1 MTKMNVKF
9 FHSTAIVFS
18 FATVVAVAS
27 ELPASAQTA
36 NPKISTSVAALK
48 DRSRVNTIAQADPTY
63 PSTQPSTPTTDPTH
77 PSTQP
82 STPTTD
88 PTYPST
94 QPSTPTTDPTTPTT
108 EPTTP
113 TEPPANN
120 PDPIE
125 PGSSTRGGSSYVGV
139 GANIGIDG
147 STALGD
153 TNFTVISKIGLTNAV
168 SARPSVIIGDNTT
181 ILIPVTYDFNLQP
194 TGIDT
199 GSEAGSIFAPYVG
212 GGLGISTGDDS
223 DVGPMLTAGVDVP
236 IGEQFTANVGANVGF
251 LDDTEVGIQI
261 GVGYNFAGF

>member
-1 MTKMNVKF
+1 MNVKF

-18 FATVVAVAS
+18 IATVVAVAS
-27 ELPASAQTA
+27 KLPASAQTS
-36 NPKISTSVAALK
+36 NSKISTSAAALK
-48 DRSRVNTIAQADPTY
+48 DRSRVNTIAQVDPTY
-63 PSTQPSTPTTDPTH
+63 PSTQPSTPTTDPTY

-113 TEPPANN
+113 TEPPATN

>member
-1 MTKMNVKF
+1 MNVKLF
-9 FHSTAIVFS
+9 QSTAIVFS
-18 FATVVAVAS
+18 LASVMAVAS
-27 ELPASAQTA
+27 EPPASAQTA
-36 NPKISTSVAALK
+36 NSNIAKSAAALQDK
-48 DRSRVNTIAQADPTY
+48 SKASAIAQVDPTY
-63 PSTQPSTPTTDPTH
+63 PSTQPTTPTE
-77 PSTQP
+77 
-82 STPTTD
+82 
-88 PTYPST
+88 
-94 QPSTPTTDPTTPTT
+94 PTTPTT
-108 EPTTP
+108 EPPTTP
-113 TEPPANN
+113 ETAPPATN

-181 ILIPVTYDFNLQP
+181 ILIPVTYDFNLRP

-199 GSEAGSIFAPYVG
+199 GSEAGSIFAPYLG

-236 IGEQFTANVGANVGF
+236 IGTQFTANVAANVGF
-251 LDDTEVGIQI
+251 LDETEVGVQV

>member
-1 MTKMNVKF
+1 MNVKF

-18 FATVVAVAS
+18 IATVVAVAS
-27 ELPASAQTA
+27 EMPASAQTT
-36 NPKISTSVAALK
+36 NPKISTSAAALK

-63 PSTQPSTPTTDPTH
+63 

-113 TEPPANN
+113 TEPPATN

-125 PGSSTRGGSSYVGV
+125 PGSPTRGGSSYVGV

>member
-1 MTKMNVKF
+1 MNVKF

-18 FATVVAVAS
+18 IATVVAVAS

-36 NPKISTSVAALK
+36 NPKISTSAAALK

-63 PSTQPSTPTTDPTH
+63 PSTQPSTPTTDPT
-77 PSTQP
+77 
-82 STPTTD
+82 TPTTE
-88 PTYPST
+88 PT
-94 QPSTPTTDPTTPTT
+94 TPTTDPTTPTT

-113 TEPPANN
+113 TEPPATN

-125 PGSSTRGGSSYVGV
+125 PGSSTRGGSSYIGV

>member
-1 MTKMNVKF
+1 MNVKLF
-9 FHSTAIVFS
+9 RTTTIVFS
-18 FATVVAVAS
+18 IATVVAVAS
-27 ELPASAQTA
+27 ELPASAQTS
-36 NPKISTSVAALK
+36 NSKISTSAALQSESK
-48 DRSRVNTIAQADPTY
+48 ASTIAQVDPTY
-63 PSTQPSTPTTDPTH
+63 PSTQPTTP
-77 PSTQP
+77 
-82 STPTTD
+82 TD

-94 QPSTPTTDPTTPTT
+94 QPTTPADPAT
-108 EPTTP
+108 TTP
-113 TEPPANN
+113 EPAPQTN

-125 PGSSTRGGSSYVGV
+125 PGASTRGGSSYVGV
-139 GANIGIDG
+139 GANIGLDG

-168 SARPSVIIGDNTT
+168 STRPSVIIGDNTT
-181 ILIPVTYDFNLQP
+181 ILIPVTYDFNLRP

-236 IGEQFTANVGANVGF
+236 IGTQFTANVGANVGF
-251 LDDTEVGIQI
+251 LDETEVGIQI

>member
-1 MTKMNVKF
+1 M
-9 FHSTAIVFS
+9 
-18 FATVVAVAS
+18 
-27 ELPASAQTA
+27 
-36 NPKISTSVAALK
+36 
-48 DRSRVNTIAQADPTY
+48 RVNTIAQADPTY
-63 PSTQPSTPTTDPTH
+63 PSTQPSTPTTDPTY

-113 TEPPANN
+113 TEPPATN